1 MPEYKFMISGGGT
14 GGHIFPAV
22 AIADELKKRFPDAK
36 FLFVGARDRMEMER
50 VPQAGYHIEGLWISG
65 IQRKL
70 TASNLMFPF
79 KLFSSITRCRSLIRQ
94 FKPDVVIGTGGFA
107 SGPLLYVAS
116 QKNKPCLIQEQNSF
130 PGITNKLLA
139 PRVNSICVAYD
150 KMERFFPEEKIVF
163 TGNPIRSSVHA
174 KVESREDCYKEL
186 GLSPDRKTILV
197 LGGSLGARRINQLIE
212 NNLDHILKMDVNLLW
227 QTGKLYY
234 DELIGKHGSRQNEQ
248 LQIKPFLQNMQ
259 GAYAIADVVISR
271 AGAGTLS
278 ELAVLQKASLL
289 IPSPNVAEDHQ
300 TKNAM
305 ALVEKD
311 AALIF
316 RETDPEKELLEKLEQ
331 LMDNERRHELEKNI
345 LSLAKPRAAQH
356 IVDEVVK
363 LLPNAG

>member
-1 MPEYKFMISGGGT
+1 MPEYRFMISGGGT

-22 AIADELKKRFPDAK
+22 AIADELKRRYPDAQ
-36 FLFVGARDRMEMER
+36 FLFVGAKDRMEMER
-50 VPQAGYHIEGLWISG
+50 VPQAGYNIEGLWISG

-79 KLFSSITRCRSLIRQ
+79 KLFSSITRCQRLVKK
-94 FKPDVVIGTGGFA
+94 FKPHVVIGTGGFA

-116 QKNKPCLIQEQNSF
+116 RKNKPCLIQEQNSY

-139 PRVNSICVAYD
+139 SRVNTVCVAYD
-150 KMERFFPEEKIVF
+150 KMDRFFPQHKIVF
-163 TGNPIRSSVHA
+163 TGNPIRSTVHS
-174 KVESREDCYKEL
+174 KLESKQVAYDEL
-186 GLSPDRKTILV
+186 GLHPGQKTLLV
-197 LGGSLGARRINQLIE
+197 LGGSLGARKINQLIE
-212 NNLDHILKMDVNLLW
+212 CNLDRILKMGINLLW

-234 DELIGKHGSRQNEQ
+234 DEIIEKYGSRQNEQ
-248 LQIKPFLQNMQ
+248 LRINAFLNNMQ
-259 GAYAIADVVISR
+259 AAYTVADGVISR

-278 ELAVLQKASLL
+278 ELAVLRKASLL

-316 RETDPEKELLEKLEQ
+316 RESDPEHELLARVVELMQAERKKQLE
-331 LMDNERRHELEKNI
+331 ENI
-345 LSLAKPRAAQH
+345 GKLAKPRAAEH
-356 IVDEVVK
+356 IADEIEK
-363 LLPNAG
+363 LLPHAG